1 MGKKKKFEYKWVI
14 LVLCS
19 MMNFVCLGF
28 CSSNKGMYLSAITEA
43 LDIPSGLFSINDSFR
58 FAASALV
65 NLFFGTLIVKVGI
78 RKMTAIGFIANIAA
92 MLCYAFAD
100 NIWVFYLGGTLLGVG
115 LAFTTTSMTSNIVRR
130 WFHKDLGKYT
140 GIVFASNG
148 IGGALASQIAGPMIE
163 SSPFG
168 YRNSYLLVVGIVTV
182 VGILVVVF
190 LREKPREELPVEPTV
205 SKKKRGID
213 WYGLDF
219 ADARKKAYFY
229 MAAAVVLLFGICL
242 QGANSAYIKHL
253 KEVGMSPEFRTMIQ
267 SLFLL
272 LLTGSKLVVGWI
284 YDRFGLKI
292 VMLICPIA
300 AVVAFVLLILV
311 AGNTVTAMALAV
323 LFCLLYALALPLET
337 LVVPLIVNDL
347 FGSVSYSKMLGIF
360 SAINYVGYALGSPII
375 NGSCDLSGSYVY
387 AFAAC
392 GVIMAFGCV
401 MFLFVLKQA
410 KKIRQQQAVTIKK

>member
-1 MGKKKKFEYKWVI
+1 MVKKKKIEYKWVI

-43 LDIPSGLFSINDSFR
+43 LDIPSGLFSINDSCR
-58 FAASALV
+58 FIASALV
-65 NLFFGTLIVKVGI
+65 NLFFGTLIVKVGV
-78 RKMTAIGFIANIAA
+78 RKMTAIGFAADIAA

-100 NIWVFYLGGTLLGVG
+100 NIWMFYLGGTLLGVG

-130 WFHKDLGKYT
+130 WFHKDIGKYT
-140 GIVFASNG
+140 GIVLASNG

-163 SSPFG
+163 SSVFG
-168 YRNSYLLVVGIVTV
+168 YRKSYLLVVGIVTV
-182 VGILVVVF
+182 IGILVVAL
-190 LREKPREELPVEPTV
+190 LREKPKEEMPVEPSV

-219 ADARKKAYFY
+219 GSARRKAYFY

-253 KEVGMSPEFRTMIQ
+253 KEVGMSAEFRTMIQ

-284 YDRFGLKI
+284 YDRFGLRV

-300 AVVAFVLLILV
+300 AVFAFLVLILV
-311 AGNTVTAMALAV
+311 AGNTVTAMVLAV
-323 LFCLLYALALPLET
+323 VFCLLYALALPLET

-347 FGSVSYSKMLGIF
+347 FGSVSYGKMLGIF
-360 SAINYVGYALGSPII
+360 SAINYAGYALGSPII
-375 NGSCDLSGSYVY
+375 NASFDLLDSYKY
-387 AFAAC
+387 AFGVC
-392 GVIMAFGCV
+392 GVVMVCGCV
-401 MFLFVLKQA
+401 VFGFVLKEA
-410 KKIRQQQAVTIKK
+410 NKVRRQQAEMIK